1 MPLRYWRD
9 QRQAPLDGWGGW
21 RYLAAVIDPFA
32 RGGVGWA
39 VGARQRQSSG
49 KASRSR
55 RRPGGNDRR
64 RQRHDPGRRPMPRSR
79 SALRHLA
86 PVRRDR
92 RRLHGGFRRRPG
104 GRQIKS
110 GSACRSER
118 IAKYN
123 RLLQIE
129 GEMGAGGVFRSPRRL
144 ITGRARESAL

>member
-1 MPLRYWRD
+1 M
-9 QRQAPLDGWGGW
+9 AG
-21 RYLAAVIDPFA
+21 VIGPFA

-55 RRPGGNDRR
+55 RRPRAAATIGAVSETIQAIGLC
-64 RQRHDPGRRPMPRSR
+64 HE
-79 SALRHLA
+79 A
-86 PVRRDR
+86 
-92 RRLHGGFRRRPG
+92 G
-104 GRQIKS
+104 GRYVISHRSGETEDAFMADFAVAMGGGQIKT

-144 ITGRARESAL
+144 ITGRAGESAL